1 VLSHLPR
8 NDVDNDI
15 SQGNVDVASRDMEKD
30 LARSSKNRVEQIE
43 EDPQREAWLQRE
55 LSESLE
61 AKSRSSNGEDGR
73 IALEERALLADAIEE
88 EDGSEQGGSST
99 RRATI
104 YPRPTTMRG
113 IPLARLISSSQ
124 LMTRGFYVTRS
135 ENDLSTASTAPIP
148 ANNTSTT
155 CPRSTE
161 RTETT
166 LISDL
171 STTGNG
177 DDIVNARGNGPRRD
191 SVDANSIEEDFF
203 LSSLSSG
210 LSSKVSNDADENLSD
225 YGEIDAVTTLARS
238 AAKRGKSLLRNF
250 DKFLDKAAPPRS
262 VVPSSSTTPTRRKIA
277 LAVSRYN
284 DATAPLWTGK
294 RIVARKRNRST
305 LPPIERVAI
314 TRTESDF
321 REAFAT
327 SAASSSTPIST
338 TRELSKTTAAWLTTP
353 AIASKYTDVLSEAS
367 NILED
372 SADFIDRTLEDSE
385 KRTEATIGPTD
396 PTDPIFPI
404 PKPLASTAT
413 TVVTHGLSTPT
424 ADDPAVVN
432 ASATV
437 TTSPAG
443 LAVADAFAATSD
455 TVTMTTS
462 FATEIE
468 DAEIETT
475 KSQIVRYSSAMT
487 ARMNSTIATT
497 VSTAASLESRVP
509 TIANYSPM
517 TVNPRNVDSY
527 ESAIEPAIGTTLE
540 SASTTIETTHKSITN
555 YPSIVVPTIRAN
567 AHTPTSTTPAID
579 RSPLTTAT
587 VTSITDTRDTDA
599 IASATTRDLVNVNS
613 DATTDTT
620 ANTVTPAITPVID
633 ATTTTDPNVTAIA
646 DANVSLTIT
655 PASVDTLT
663 ATDTDTVTVTEVDPA
678 TFEPPVTRASL
689 TVSDEISSTENTWA
703 ISPAIL
709 ELSSVF
715 DVDSIER
722 ANDDGSSVSTIAESI
737 GITELDTVFE
747 TSRTWRTSPVTTV
760 ISRSPSDPETSTVV
774 TTHSFPIQTNDRLA
788 MPSMP
793 DAQTWPI
800 LLSIPITVDSSTT
813 DDPSIAIPCTV
824 IPSTTSRPDSVQTTD
839 GKATLKLRETN
850 EVNRGLEEASASTV
864 AQDSQTDSQDFRN
877 RKVTSINETDSL
889 ARTAKEER
897 TKASIAVDKTA
908 SRNAQ
913 NRAANQTKPN
923 ETEHET
929 ENDRAFAQ
937 KFASG
942 RRVLNRANNWIGRP
956 LAQRPIDRYPRR
968 RVTVHRPRGR
978 SRRPSEY
985 TSSSKVVIEESHGG
999 RIARKRPRV
1008 KTISGTVRPE
1018 NISEERI
1025 AHRQNGTTNATRR
1038 MRVVVK
1044 RIKEKLT
1051 EENASVSSVQG
1062 TTVLYESSTNNETRL
1077 QPRRESEDIER
1088 GRQVASKRSR
1098 SRSRKESTTNGGID
1112 ATDSDST
1119 DQTLPNGS
1127 RSDLRLDKTFIAER
1141 IKTRGGMRLKSVLK
1155 SVRRKSEEED
1165 VTERATADS
1174 DHADNGLRSE
1184 SPSNDSYVGNDN
1196 LSGKENATRKRV
1208 RVVLKSVR
1216 PRFETRDVETIE
1228 QPNTNFRLR
1237 PTHARLTRD
1246 DNFRTSENLEDEKEG
1261 KTRGRTRIVLKR
1273 VKPKFKE
1280 EKRITVEEIDVGKNV
1295 DENVE
1300 KISTNDRHESKNLSL
1315 QYSEG
1320 TKVVSEG
1327 IESKSEIDSTEGRSG
1342 LRLLD
1347 EEAARGDQTEA
1358 ASDGIERIKF
1368 AEKDSVA
1375 EETNTD
1381 LNFAIQDPRVTFPFN
1396 FSNNL
1401 RATKRQNV
1409 TSDKTLFVRDNDSS
1423 NNNLRMDDESSD
1435 VKQTRKE
1442 MESSYEDKGTMIEQS
1457 ERFDTDLRT
1466 ESVARVEED
1475 TDRLSLEVSVVLN
1488 IEDPLLDNTVYFLA
1502 RSHVKA

>member
-15 SQGNVDVASRDMEKD
+15 SQGNVDVTSRDIEKD
-30 LARSSKNRVEQIE
+30 LARSSKSRVEEIE
-43 EDPQREAWLQRE
+43 EDPQREAWLQRV
-55 LSESLE
+55 SESLE
-61 AKSRSSNGEDGR
+61 AKSPSSNGEDGR
-73 IALEERALLADAIEE
+73 IALEQRTLLADAIEE
-88 EDGSEQGGSST
+88 DDGSEQRRSST

-104 YPRPTTMRG
+104 YPTTMRG

-135 ENDLSTASTAPIP
+135 ENDLSTAPTAPIP
-148 ANNTSTT
+148 ANDSTT
-155 CPRSTE
+155 YRSDTFE

-166 LISDL
+166 LISDV
-171 STTGNG
+171 STTANG
-177 DDIVNARGNGPRRD
+177 DDIVNARGNGRRD
-191 SVDANSIEEDFF
+191 SIDANSIEEDFF
-203 LSSLSSG
+203 LSSLSG
-210 LSSKVSNDADENLSD
+210 LSSKVSNDAENLSD
-225 YGEIDAVTTLARS
+225 YGEIDTVTTLARS
-238 AAKRGKSLLRNF
+238 AAKRGKSLRNF
-250 DKFLDKAAPPRS
+250 DKFFDKAAPPRS
-262 VVPSSSTTPTRRKIA
+262 VIPSSTTPTRRKIA
-277 LAVSRYN
+277 LAVNRYN
-284 DATAPLWTGK
+284 DATVPLWTGK

-305 LPPIERVAI
+305 LPPIEQVAI
-314 TRTESDF
+314 TRTEGDF
-321 REAFAT
+321 REAFGT
-327 SAASSSTPIST
+327 SAASSTPIST
-338 TRELSKTTAAWLTTP
+338 TPELSETTAAWLTTP

-372 SADFIDRTLEDSE
+372 SAHFIDRTLEDSE
-385 KRTEATIGPTD
+385 KRTEATIGPTN

-404 PKPLASTAT
+404 PKPIASTAT
-413 TVVTHGLSTPT
+413 SVVTHGLSTPT
-424 ADDPAVVN
+424 ADDPAVVD

-437 TTSPAG
+437 TTSPAVI
-443 LAVADAFAATSD
+443 AVADAFAATSD

-475 KSQIVRYSSAMT
+475 KPQIVRYSSAITLPAIT
-487 ARMNSTIATT
+487 AKMNSIATT

-517 TVNPRNVDSY
+517 IVNPRNVDSY
-527 ESAIEPAIGTTLE
+527 ESAIEDSAIGTTLE
-540 SASTTIETTHKSITN
+540 STSTTIETTHAITN
-555 YPSIVVPTIRAN
+555 YPSIVTPTIRAN
-567 AHTPTSTTPAID
+567 AHTPTTTPAMD
-579 RSPLTTAT
+579 GSPLTAT
-587 VTSITDTRDTDA
+587 VASITDTRDTDA
-599 IASATTRDLVNVNS
+599 IASATTRDLVINVNS

-620 ANTVTPAITPVID
+620 ANTVTPATVID
-633 ATTTTDPNVTAIA
+633 ATTTDPNVTAIT
-646 DANVSLTIT
+646 DANVSLAIT
-655 PASVDTLT
+655 PASVDAST
-663 ATDTDTVTVTEVDPA
+663 TVTVTQVDPA
-678 TFEPPVTRASL
+678 TFEPPATRASL

-703 ISPAIL
+703 ISSDATL

-715 DVDSIER
+715 DIDDER
-722 ANDDGSSVSTIAESI
+722 VNDDGSSVSTTAESI

-760 ISRSPSDPETSTVV
+760 ISRSPSEHPETSTINV
-774 TTHSFPIQTNDRLA
+774 TTDSFPIQTNDRLA
-788 MPSMP
+788 TSMP
-793 DAQTWPI
+793 DAQTRPI
-800 LLSIPITVDSSTT
+800 LLSIPITDSSTTDSSTT
-813 DDPSIAIPCTV
+813 DDPLIAIPYTV
-824 IPSTTSRPDSVQTTD
+824 IPSTTSRLDSVQTTNR
-839 GKATLKLRETN
+839 KATLPETN

-864 AQDSQTDSQDFRN
+864 AQDSQTDSQVRN
-877 RKVTSINETDSL
+877 RKVTNIDNETDSL
-889 ARTAKEER
+889 QTAKEER

-908 SRNAQ
+908 SKNAQ
-913 NRAANQTKPN
+913 NRAANQTESN

-968 RVTVHRPRGR
+968 RVTVHRHRGR

-985 TSSSKVVIEESHGG
+985 ISSSKVIEDESHGG
-999 RIARKRPRV
+999 RIARKRLRV
-1008 KTISGTVRPE
+1008 KTISGTVRPD

-1025 AHRQNGTTNATRR
+1025 VHRQNGTRNGTTNATRR

-1077 QPRRESEDIER
+1077 QPRRRQNEDIER
-1088 GRQVASKRSR
+1088 ARQVASKRSR
-1098 SRSRKESTTNGGID
+1098 SRSGKESTTNGGIG

-1127 RSDLRLDKTFIAER
+1127 RSDLRLDKTFIPER
-1141 IKTRGGMRLKSVLK
+1141 IKTRGGMRLVLK
-1155 SVRRKSEEED
+1155 SVRRKSEERD
-1165 VTERATADS
+1165 VATTERATADS

-1184 SPSNDSYVGNDN
+1184 SLSNDSYVRDN

-1216 PRFETRDVETIE
+1216 PRFETRDVTIE
-1228 QPNTNFRLR
+1228 QPNTNFRLH
-1237 PTHARLTRD
+1237 PTDAHLTRD

-1280 EKRITVEEIDVGKNV
+1280 EKRIIEEIDVGTI

-1300 KISTNDRHESKNLSL
+1300 KVSTNDRHESKNLSF
-1315 QYSEG
+1315 QYEG

-1342 LRLLD
+1342 HLLD

-1358 ASDGIERIKF
+1358 ASDSIERIKF

-1401 RATKRQNV
+1401 QATKRQNV

-1423 NNNLRMDDESSD
+1423 NNNLRMDDESSN

-1442 MESSYEDKGTMIEQS
+1442 MESSYKDKGTMIEQS